1 MISSFIFILA
11 SEIGDKT
18 FILTILYSSKYNPI
32 IVFIVASVALIGIH
46 CLSCFIGSLAHFILS
61 RFVLSIITVVAFF
74 IFGISMLYQAYSK
87 EEEEDFDK
95 EYKEIHEAM
104 LEKDDN
110 LADSVAEH
118 YIKLQDEEN

>member
-1 MISSFIFILA
+1 
-11 SEIGDKT
+11 
-18 FILTILYSSKYNPI
+18 
-32 IVFIVASVALIGIH
+32 
-46 CLSCFIGSLAHFILS
+46 
-61 RFVLSIITVVAFF
+61 
-74 IFGISMLYQAYSK
+74 MLYQAYSK